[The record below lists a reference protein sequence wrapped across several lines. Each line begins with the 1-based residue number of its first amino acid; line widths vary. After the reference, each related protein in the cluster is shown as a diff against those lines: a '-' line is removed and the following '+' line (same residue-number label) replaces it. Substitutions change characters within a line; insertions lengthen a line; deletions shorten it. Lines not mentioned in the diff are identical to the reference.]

1 MTTETI
7 INPKDLDGAKR
18 ELRKLPVKLTPAE
31 IDARQK
37 SAVRLIGEIDG
48 AMAAVEAAKEQAKA
62 AVKERENRVAAL
74 RACAAETARAA
85 ESGEEPRDVETFAV
99 IDRKARQRMTVRGDT
114 LDIIERRAAHQDEI
128 DEGCAWVPDFE
139 KGVSRFVHTLSG
151 FVVRERVLTAK
162 ERQTTIDAV
171 APREL
176 VWISGAV
183 WAQLSADETEALE
196 CPVPKGTRLAW
207 EKSGDWMFTAA
218 PKGTTLDG
226 LMHQLAVNNLSFK
239 VGNDA
244 PKTIGDLARRVG
256 DASSAAAGD
265 GKVTPI
271 KGKRGAAKTGA

>member
-62 AVKERENRVAAL
+62 AVKEGENRVAAL

-99 IDRKARQRMTVRGDT
+99 IDRKARLRHVVRGDT
-114 LDIIERRAAHQDEI
+114 LAVIETRAAYQDEI
-128 DEGCAWVPDFE
+128 DDGCAWVPDFE

-151 FVVRERVLTAK
+151 FVVRERVLTAE
-162 ERQTTIDAV
+162 ERQLTIDAV

-176 VWISGAV
+176 VWISGATY
-183 WAQLSADETEALE
+183 ANLDEDELEAIT
-196 CPVPKGTRLAW
+196 CPVPGGTRLKW
-207 EKSGDWMFTAA
+207 EASGDWQFTAA
-218 PKGTTLDG
+218 PVGATRDG
-226 LMHQLAVNNLSFK
+226 LLHQLARFNFPCK

-244 PKTIGDLARRVG
+244 PKTIGDLARRV
-256 DASSAAAGD
+256 DAAAAGG
-265 GKVTPI
+265 GKVTSI
-271 KGKRGAAKTGA
+271 AKGKRGPKSEG